1 MSTTTSK
8 LSKGFAP
15 ALLLT
20 ASLALPVQS
29 YAANDGGFAVDGY
42 VNGDRNSNCLVL
54 REHDGGVRYI
64 TGAVGGLQTGDH
76 VRLYGYPVS
85 GSACNVRGSAYEVS
99 QVQTIWGDDRHRTT
113 TYDHQRDGSFDNYI
127 GRSNRSYG
135 QDRYGRYNDR
145 YNDRSGRYNDRY
157 GQYNGQYNG
166 QYDNGRY
173 GSYNDRSNSNR
184 DLVSLRGRLN
194 DDGRGC
200 PTLQASD
207 GRVWSLVGDLRGFR
221 DNARAKVIGWT
232 GNATSQCGGPTLDVR
247 EINRY

>member
-1 MSTTTSK
+1 MNTATSK
-8 LSKGFAP
+8 FAKVFAP

-20 ASLALPVQS
+20 ASLALPVKS

-42 VNGDRNSNCLVL
+42 LNGDRNSNCLVL
-54 REHDGGVRYI
+54 REHDGGVRYL
-64 TGAVGGLQTGDH
+64 TGAIGGLQSGDH

-113 TYDHQRDGSFDNYI
+113 LYDHQRNGSFDNYVY
-127 GRSNRSYG
+127 RSNRAYG
-135 QDRYGRYNDR
+135 QDRYGRYDDRSNDR
-145 YNDRSGRYNDRY
+145 YNNGYNDR
-157 GQYNGQYNG
+157 
-166 QYDNGRY
+166 YDNGRY
-173 GSYNDRSNSNR
+173 GRYDDRSNNSDR

-200 PTLQASD
+200 PTLQTSD

-232 GNATSQCGGPTLDVR
+232 NNATSQCGGPTLDVR
-247 EINRY
+247 EISRY